1 MNGIKII
8 TKVEDQIGTEGQ
20 NKKNIYWSKKKNNEE
35 ENKNTELVEQLEYKY
50 YGIRLW

>member
-8 TKVEDQIGTEGQ
+8 TKVEDQIGMEGQ
-20 NKKNIYWSKKKNNEE
+20 NKKIFIDPKKKNNEE